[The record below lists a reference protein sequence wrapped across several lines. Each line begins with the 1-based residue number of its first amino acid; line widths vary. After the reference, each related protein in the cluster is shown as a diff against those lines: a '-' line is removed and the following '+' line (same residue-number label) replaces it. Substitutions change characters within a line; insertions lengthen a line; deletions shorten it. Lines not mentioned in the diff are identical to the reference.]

1 MIMKNVT
8 SCIRLI
14 VFWISYWLE
23 EYHWKEHEEAL
34 NTLNHYHATIDGI
47 KIHYVHEKS
56 IKNTGRLVPIM
67 LLHGWPGSFYEYIK
81 VIKILMTKA
90 NSDLALDIICPSL
103 PGFIFSEAPHKPGLD
118 LLQISIL
125 FKKLM
130 ARLNYTSYYI
140 QGGDWGAVIAR
151 LLANIDSR

>member
-1 MIMKNVT
+1 
-8 SCIRLI
+8 
-14 VFWISYWLE
+14 
-23 EYHWKEHEEAL
+23 
-34 NTLNHYHATIDGI
+34 
-47 KIHYVHEKS
+47 
-56 IKNTGRLVPIM
+56 M